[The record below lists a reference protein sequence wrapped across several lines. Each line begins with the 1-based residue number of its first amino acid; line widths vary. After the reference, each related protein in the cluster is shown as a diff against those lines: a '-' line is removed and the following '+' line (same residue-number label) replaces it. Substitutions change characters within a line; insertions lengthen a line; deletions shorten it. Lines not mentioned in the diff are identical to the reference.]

1 MEFILTSE
9 NDLVDNK
16 YFPLNVVFIL
26 VCGSNGY
33 MLVQNK
39 KSNFWEL
46 PAGIIK
52 HGETFRECAIRRCK
66 ETSGQNAINL
76 KLIGICKI
84 IFENRERFEYF
95 AIYTAELDEELPYVQ
110 NDEAKDMRWYKT
122 GQKISQLCNTCRS
135 IIKYYESI

>member
-1 MEFILTSE
+1 MEFLLASE
-9 NDLVDNK
+9 NDLKGNM
-16 YFPLNVVFIL
+16 YSPINVVFIL
-26 VCGSNGY
+26 VCGRSGY

-46 PAGIIK
+46 PAGSIK

-84 IFENRERFEYF
+84 TFENRGKYEYF
-95 AIYTAELDEELPYVQ
+95 AIYSAELDEELPYVQ
-110 NDEAKDMRWYKT
+110 NNETKDMRWYKP
-122 GQKISQLCNTCRS
+122 GQNISQLCTTCHN
-135 IIKYYESI
+135 IIKYFESI